1 MINLKQYSEMV
12 EGGLNGKLAENGV
25 EGYEFVVWTDI
36 GKFRHAKRNMNKVTT
51 YINCLMTR
59 AQAAVDTGNGGL
71 MIASDNIAL
80 QIAVPT
86 KEARSDEKVPE
97 PEIFENN
104 YVFVEKVRNLV
115 DEYFSE
121 NIITS
126 ITDDKGTHYEA
137 GMVYSL
143 ATTGNADMAPSIGTY
158 VTFTV
163 NITVNV
169 VQNGINSRV
178 AKIEI
183 DGMVV
188 PFLSMSPGRAGDLST
203 DVYSDNKNFES
214 ESLTTSTAFSL
225 DISVPATTGGVTKQF
240 LEYLLHGKPNTVHF
254 VKIKVGEDKDL
265 ERQTLMTFDKTSI
278 SVEGSLNIGQTIT
291 LIKVRPNIELN
302 SFPKYFTVGRVVA
315 EKPVPFAIKPV
326 TNAVLLWCQ
335 DSVVTLSKGMGYNVS
350 SNQTEYWQYDEDT
363 DKYYLPIILCPVNS
377 GEKAIAEVNV
387 SSYEILQQGDV
398 KNA

>member
-1 MINLKQYSEMV
+1 MINLKHYAKDV
-12 EGGLNGKLAENGV
+12 ENGFNAKLAENGI
-25 EGYEFVVWTDI
+25 EGFEFVVWTDI

-59 AQAAVDTGNGGL
+59 SQAAVDTGNGGL

-86 KEARSDEKVPE
+86 KQQERDETPE

-126 ITDDKGTHYEA
+126 IVDEKGTHYEA

-169 VQNGINSRV
+169 VQNGINSRS
-178 AKIEI
+178 AMIEI

-254 VKIKVGEDKDL
+254 VKIKVGST
-265 ERQTLMTFDKTSI
+265 ERTMLMTFDKTSI

-315 EKPVPFAIKPV
+315 VEPIPFAIKPV
-326 TNAVLLWCQ
+326 TNAVLLWCR
-335 DSVVTLSKGMGYNVS
+335 DSVVTLSKGDGYNVS
-350 SNQTEYWQYDEDT
+350 SELTEYWQYDEDT

-377 GEKAIAEVNV
+377 WEKAIVEVNV